1 MQQSRDDMARVILWM
16 MGALISFSGMAVSV
30 RLLSTSFSIFEMQ
43 SFRAGG
49 ALLLLLGLA
58 LFRPTLRSQMA
69 PRHLGLHLT
78 RNVIHFASGL
88 GWVKALTILP
98 FATVFAIEFT
108 MPAWTALLALVFL
121 GERMTVSRVGS
132 VLLGFIGVLVILRPG
147 LTSFNPAGLLVLGAA
162 LGYATTFVITKKLT
176 GTISTFTI
184 LLWMNIIQFPLAL
197 AGSDLGFL
205 SRLGPDT
212 VLPALAMGITGISS
226 HFCATQAFRYGDAT
240 VVVPIDFLRVPLIA
254 LVGWMFFN
262 EGIEIWVLG
271 GAAIIAAGILW
282 NVRSETRR
290 S

>member
-1 MQQSRDDMARVILWM
+1 
-16 MGALISFSGMAVSV
+16 
-30 RLLSTSFSIFEMQ
+30 
-43 SFRAGG
+43 
-49 ALLLLLGLA
+49 
-58 LFRPTLRSQMA
+58 
-69 PRHLGLHLT
+69 
-78 RNVIHFASGL
+78 
-88 GWVKALTILP
+88 
-98 FATVFAIEFT
+98 
-108 MPAWTALLALVFL
+108 
-121 GERMTVSRVGS
+121 
-132 VLLGFIGVLVILRPG
+132 
-147 LTSFNPAGLLVLGAA
+147 
-162 LGYATTFVITKKLT
+162 
-176 GTISTFTI
+176 
-184 LLWMNIIQFPLAL
+184 MNIIQFPLAL

-290 S
+290 